1 MSKKQKFV
9 LGAVAAAGLLAVIIH
24 YLLTANIP
32 VLQPAG
38 VVGQKEKHLMILAI
52 LLCMIVVVPVFV
64 MTIFIAWKYRESNQ
78 KAKYSPEWDHSRLFE
93 TIWWAIPFAIIG
105 VLSVVAWNS
114 SHDLD
119 PFKALA
125 APGVKPLNIQV
136 ISLDWKWLFIYP
148 DQQVASVN
156 RLELPINTPVNF
168 ELTSDSVMNSFW
180 VPALGGQ
187 IYTMP
192 GMSTQLHLMA
202 DKLGS
207 YNGSSANISGNGF
220 AGMTFTA
227 VSATGEDFSRWVSS
241 AKNSD
246 SRLDANVYQRLAE
259 PSHDNQVSYYSS
271 PQSGLFDDV
280 VMKYMMPDMAG
291 SLPPSNM
298 MMPGMSGM
306 AGM

>member
-9 LGAVAAAGLLAVIIH
+9 LGAVLAAALLATIIH
-24 YLLTANIP
+24 YFLTANIP

-38 VVGQKEKHLMILAI
+38 IIGQKEKHLMILAI
-52 LLCMIVVVPVFV
+52 LLCLIVVLPVFT
-64 MTIFIAWKYRESNQ
+64 MTIFIAWKYRESNH
-78 KAKYSPEWDHSRLFE
+78 KAKYNPEWDHSRLFE
-93 TIWWAIPFAIIG
+93 TVWWAIPFIIIG
-105 VLSVVAWNS
+105 ILSVVAWRS

-136 ISLDWKWLFIYP
+136 VSLDWKWLFIYP
-148 DQQVASVN
+148 DQHVASVN
-156 RLELPINTPVNF
+156 RVEFPVNTPINF

-192 GMSTQLHLMA
+192 GMSTQLHLMS
-202 DKLGS
+202 DRLGS
-207 YNGSSANISGNGF
+207 FNGSSANISGNGF

-227 VSATGEDFSRWVSS
+227 VSATGEGFGRWIKS
-241 AKNSD
+241 AKNS
-246 SRLDANVYQRLAE
+246 SKSLDTAAYQALAE

-271 PQSGLFDDV
+271 PQPGLFGNV
-280 VMKYMMPDMAG
+280 VMKYMMPEMPG
-291 SLPPSNM
+291 SLPPSHM
-298 MMPGMSGM
+298 MDGMPGM

>member
-1 MSKKQKFV
+1 MSKKQKLFM
-9 LGAVAAAGLLAVIIH
+9 GAVLLAV
-24 YLLTANIP
+24 LLAAVGHFLFTSNIA

-52 LLCMIVVVPVFV
+52 LLCMIVVLPVFT
-64 MTIFIAWKYRESNQ
+64 MTIFIAWKYREGNH
-78 KAKYSPEWDHSRLFE
+78 KAKYSPGWDHSRLFE
-93 TIWWAIPFAIIG
+93 TVWWAIPFIIIG
-105 VLSVVAWNS
+105 ILSVVAWNS

-125 APGVKPLNIQV
+125 APGVKPLDIQV

-148 DQQVASVN
+148 EQHVASVN
-156 RLELPINTPVNF
+156 RVEIPVNTPVNF

-207 YNGSSANISGNGF
+207 FNGSSANISGNGF
-220 AGMTFTA
+220 SGMTFTA
-227 VSATGEDFSRWVSS
+227 VSATGEDFGRWIES
-241 AKNSD
+241 ARNSGK
-246 SRLDANVYQRLAE
+246 SLDAAAYNRLAE
-259 PSHDNQVSYYSS
+259 PSYDNRVDFYSS
-271 PQSGLFDDV
+271 PEPNLFNNV
-280 VMKYMMPDMAG
+280 VTKYMMPGLPG
-291 SLPPSNM
+291 SMPSSNTM
-298 MMPGMSGM
+298 YGMPGM

>member
-1 MSKKQKFV
+1 MSKKQKIV
-9 LGAVAAAGLLAVIIH
+9 LGAVLAAALLVAVVH

-38 VVGQKEKHLMILAI
+38 IVGQKEKHLMIVAI

-64 MTIFIAWKYRESNQ
+64 MTIFIAWKYRESNH
-78 KAKYSPEWDHSRLFE
+78 KAKYSPDWDHSRLFE

-156 RLELPINTPVNF
+156 RVELPVNTPVNF

-187 IYTMP
+187 IYSMP
-192 GMSTQLHLMA
+192 GMSTQLHLMS

-227 VSATGEDFSRWVSS
+227 VSATGEDFNRWIES
-241 AKNSD
+241 AKNSGR
-246 SRLDANVYQRLAE
+246 SLDTSAYQRLAE
-259 PSHDNQVSYYSS
+259 PSHDNRVSYYSS
-271 PQSGLFDDV
+271 PQPGLFGDV
-280 VMKYMMPDMAG
+280 VMKYMMPGMSG
-291 SLPPSNM
+291 NYPSYL
-298 MMPGMSGM
+298 MMPGMPGM